1 MVLTADKGLVMVVMD
16 RKDYMEKVEGLLVQ
30 LAYRTINADPTNKL
44 KANLILT
51 LKRIKRKTNME
62 EGM

>member
-1 MVLTADKGLVMVVMD
+1 MLTVDEGVALVAMD
-16 RKDYMEKVEGLLVQ
+16 RKEYLDKVEGLLTQ
-30 LAYRTINADPTNKL
+30 LAYKTITSDPTNKL
-44 KANLILT
+44 KVKLIQK